1 MSKVKIVETFKTF
14 NVNAQKFEDLIH
26 RFFKAAQVL
35 IDVIDNNGTRC
46 SPKEWFSVPL
56 GIIEQAVA
64 LLNSGEIVNYK
75 YDSVTKT
82 IVER

>member
-1 MSKVKIVETFKTF
+1 M
-14 NVNAQKFEDLIH
+14 DLIH

-35 IDVIDNNGTRC
+35 IDITDHNGTRC
-46 SPKEWFSVPL
+46 SPQEWYSVPL
-56 GIIEQAVA
+56 GIIEHAVA

-75 YDSVTKT
+75 YDPITKT